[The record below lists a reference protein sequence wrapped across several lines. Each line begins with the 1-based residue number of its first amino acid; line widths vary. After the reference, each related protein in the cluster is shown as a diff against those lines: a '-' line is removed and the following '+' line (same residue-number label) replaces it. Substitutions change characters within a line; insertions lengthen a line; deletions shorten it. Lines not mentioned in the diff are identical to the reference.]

1 MPYQIP
7 GMFLFLEPAGLQ
19 IGALFALSLAC
30 GIGYEALN
38 RRFQENV
45 RLVFAIVSCVAIGL
59 ECWPLFSGSMFRE
72 PSPTWASLPSAYVK
86 VPDDW
91 LALRSEMLNRA
102 SSNSILLLP
111 PNKDYQS
118 EYTWGYHGVDLVA
131 MDMVP
136 QSVLMPGSSVNY
148 TQDRRTL
155 ALSNQLVGL
164 LFANDRHFTEAIR
177 MLGIRYVLLRNDI
190 VARGFP
196 FEPSIY
202 ERAIARECGRPHC
215 ILRTIGDL

>member
-1 MPYQIP
+1 MSLAVARGSALTLARRAVLFGLVLLFLSKGSHPPLAWINDLVYRIP
-7 GMFLFLEPAGLQ
+7 GMFLFLEPAAQ

-38 RRFQENV
+38 RRFQKNS

-91 LALRSEMLNRA
+91 LALESEMLNRA
-102 SSNSILLLP
+102 SSDSILLLP

-118 EYTWGYHGVDLVA
+118 EYTWGYHGVDLGRNGHA
-131 MDMVP
+131 SP
-136 QSVLMPGSSVNY
+136 IGTHAWL
-148 TQDRRTL
+148 
-155 ALSNQLVGL
+155 LSQLYAG
-164 LFANDRHFTEAIR
+164 
-177 MLGIRYVLLRNDI
+177 
-190 VARGFP
+190 
-196 FEPSIY
+196 
-202 ERAIARECGRPHC
+202 
-215 ILRTIGDL
+215 